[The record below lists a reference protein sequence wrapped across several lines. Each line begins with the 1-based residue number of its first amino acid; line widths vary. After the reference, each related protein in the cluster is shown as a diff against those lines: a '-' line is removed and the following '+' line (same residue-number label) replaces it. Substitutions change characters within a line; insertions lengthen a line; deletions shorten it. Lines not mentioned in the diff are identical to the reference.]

1 MIPELQEKIE
11 KTVWGNALQKRG
23 RLGQIASH
31 LLRYLYALIRD
42 ILAGQLTLRAMSL
55 VYTTLLSVVPLIAM
69 SFSVLKG
76 LGVHNDLRPL
86 LYEGLAPL
94 GEQGEEIT
102 DQVINLVDN
111 VRGGLLGGVSLA
123 FFIFTSVSMVQ
134 KVEESFN
141 FVWHVGQPR
150 SIARRFSEYLVV
162 MLVGP
167 VVIVIA
173 IGMIASIRNASFVQM
188 ILDNDALGPV
198 FVGAG
203 KVMPYL
209 LVASVFTFLYMFV
222 PNTKVKL
229 TSALVGGFV
238 GGCIWAGMGVIFTTF
253 VLYATQRELIYSGFA
268 VAITTLIWLY
278 LSWLVLLIGAEVA
291 FYHQRPAF
299 LRVGRR
305 EPSLSNSMRECL
317 ALNVMYLVGKAF
329 RNKDRS
335 LTLEGISAQLKIPS
349 IALEPIVDRLEKDG
363 LLIVTEKEALLPGRE
378 MARMQVADILDV
390 VRQRGDTGSYRGP
403 AWSADIE
410 SIGEQLERAV
420 SDVAGSQTLSD
431 LLDRAEKKKEGE
443 PAAGPRTSQAPAIVK
458 PSTSSEPQRIPPR
471 RS

>member
-1 MIPELQEKIE
+1 MIPELHEKID
-11 KTVWGNALQKRG
+11 KVVWGNALQKKG
-23 RLGQIASH
+23 VAGQIASQ

-76 LGVHNDLRPL
+76 LGVHNDLKPL
-86 LYEGLAPL
+86 LYQGLAPL
-94 GEQGEEIT
+94 GDQGKEIT

-111 VRGGLLGGVSLA
+111 VRGGLLGSVSLA

-167 VVIVIA
+167 VVVVIA
-173 IGMIASIRNASFVQM
+173 LGMIASIRNAGIVQM
-188 ILDNDALGPV
+188 MLDNEALGPV
-198 FVGAG
+198 FVAAG
-203 KVMPYL
+203 GIVPYL
-209 LVASVFTFLYMFV
+209 LVAAVFTFLYMFV
-222 PNTKVKL
+222 PNTKVKFK
-229 TSALVGGFV
+229 SALVGGFV
-238 GGCIWAGMGVIFTTF
+238 GGCIWAGIGVIFTTF
-253 VLYATQRELIYSGFA
+253 VLYATQRQLIYSGFA
-268 VAITTLIWLY
+268 VAITTLLWLY
-278 LSWLVLLIGAEVA
+278 LSWLVLLIGAQLA

-317 ALNVMYLVGKAF
+317 AMNIMFLVGKAF
-329 RNKDRS
+329 RDKDRNI
-335 LTLEGISAQLKIPS
+335 TLESICAQLKIPS
-349 IALEPIVDRLEKDG
+349 NALGPIVERLEKEG
-363 LLIVTEKEALLPGRE
+363 LLIVTEKEELLPGRE
-378 MARMQVADILDV
+378 MSRIQVADVLDV

-403 AWSADIE
+403 AWSADVE
-410 SIGEQLERAV
+410 SLGEQLEKAV
-420 SDVAGSQTLSD
+420 HEVAGSQTLSD
-431 LLDRAEKKKEGE
+431 LLDRSEKNG
-443 PAAGPRTSQAPAIVK
+443 A
-458 PSTSSEPQRIPPR
+458 
-471 RS
+471 

>member
-11 KTVWGNALQKRG
+11 RLVWGNALQKKG
-23 RLGQIASH
+23 RLGHITSQ

-76 LGVHNDLRPL
+76 LGVHNELRPL
-86 LYEGLAPL
+86 LYQGLAPL
-94 GEQGEEIT
+94 GEQGKAIT
-102 DQVINLVDN
+102 DEVINLVDN
-111 VRGGLLGGVSLA
+111 VRGGLLGSVSLA
-123 FFIFTSVSMVQ
+123 FFIYTSVSMVQ

-141 FVWHVGQPR
+141 FVWRVGQPR

-167 VVIVIA
+167 VVVVIA
-173 IGMIASIRNASFVQM
+173 IGMIASIRNVKVVQM

-198 FVGAG
+198 VVAAG
-203 KVMPYL
+203 GVMPYL
-209 LVASVFTFLYMFV
+209 LVAGVFTFMYIFV
-222 PNTKVKL
+222 PNTKVKF
-229 TSALVGGFV
+229 TSALFGGFI
-238 GGCIWAGMGVIFTTF
+238 GGCIWAGIGVIFTTF
-253 VLYATQRELIYSGFA
+253 VLYATQRQLIYSGFA

-278 LSWLVLLIGAEVA
+278 LSWLVLLIGAELA

-299 LRVGRR
+299 LRIGRR

-329 RNKDRS
+329 RDKDRS
-335 LTLEGISAQLKIPS
+335 LSLEGISARLKVPS
-349 IALEPIVDRLEKDG
+349 IALDPIVVRLEKEG
-363 LLIVTEKEALLPGRE
+363 LLIVTEKEDLLPGRE
-378 MARMQVADILDV
+378 MSRIQVADILNV

-403 AWSADIE
+403 AWSADVE
-410 SIGEQLERAV
+410 SIGEQLEKAV

-431 LLDRAEKKKEGE
+431 LLDRAEKKTE
-443 PAAGPRTSQAPAIVK
+443 V
-458 PSTSSEPQRIPPR
+458 
-471 RS
+471 

>member
-11 KTVWGNALQKRG
+11 KLVWGNALQKKG
-23 RLGQIASH
+23 RLGRIASQ

-102 DQVINLVDN
+102 DQVIDLVDN

-123 FFIFTSVSMVQ
+123 FFIYTSVSMVQ

-141 FVWHVGQPR
+141 YVWHVGQPR

-167 VVIVIA
+167 VVVVIA
-173 IGMIASIRNASFVQM
+173 IGMIASFRNAELVQM
-188 ILDNDALGPV
+188 IMDSEALGPV

-209 LVASVFTFLYMFV
+209 LVAGIFTFLYMFV

-268 VAITTLIWLY
+268 VAISTLIWLY

-299 LRVGRR
+299 MRIGRR

-317 ALNVMYLVGKAF
+317 ALNVMFLVGKAF
-329 RNKDRS
+329 RDKDRS
-335 LTLEGISAQLKIPS
+335 LTMEGISAQLKIPS
-349 IALEPIVDRLEKDG
+349 IALEPIVDRLEKEG
-363 LLIVTEKEALLPGRE
+363 LLIVTEKEELLPGRE

-403 AWSADIE
+403 AWSADVE
-410 SIGEQLERAV
+410 SIGEQLEQAV
-420 SDVAGSQTLSD
+420 TKVAGGQTLSD
-431 LLDRAEKKKEGE
+431 LLDRAEGKEGE
-443 PAAGPRTSQAPAIVK
+443 PPAGPRATQAPAIVK